1 MAEMGAPVDRA
12 IMELPQPEVTM
23 TMVEDLAAEVART
36 SIIQDTALVIVSMPL
51 PTSSTAHASSSQ
63 RLEDD
68 VVLQFDATH
77 HLSKLTKPGGGFW
90 TKRVE
95 QL

>member
-1 MAEMGAPVDRA
+1 
-12 IMELPQPEVTM
+12 
-23 TMVEDLAAEVART
+23 
-36 SIIQDTALVIVSMPL
+36 MPL

-77 HLSKLTKPGGGFW
+77 RLSELTMAWGRLLP
-90 TKRVE
+90 E
-95 QL
+95 QLLLENSSRLVLLLFISCFLVV

>member
-1 MAEMGAPVDRA
+1 
-12 IMELPQPEVTM
+12 M
-23 TMVEDLAAEVART
+23 TVVEDPAAEVART
-36 SIIQDTALVIVSMPL
+36 SIIQDTTLVMVSMPL

-77 HLSKLTKPGGGFW
+77 HLSKLTIAWGRLLARAASLG
-90 TKRVE
+90 E

>member
-1 MAEMGAPVDRA
+1 M
-12 IMELPQPEVTM
+12 
-23 TMVEDLAAEVART
+23 
-36 SIIQDTALVIVSMPL
+36 VSMPL

-77 HLSKLTKPGGGFW
+77 HLSKLTIA
-90 TKRVE
+90 
-95 QL
+95 

>member
-1 MAEMGAPVDRA
+1 
-12 IMELPQPEVTM
+12 
-23 TMVEDLAAEVART
+23 
-36 SIIQDTALVIVSMPL
+36 MPL